1 MRGNLDTIR
10 VCLENEVKLTLK
22 TEGIPYSIFL
32 LLVAATKNVF
42 EDNLFDVLKM
52 LVIPDNMETM
62 KDRLGRTIAHISASY
77 NMIQILGPILEE
89 WPALLE
95 SVDGDGNSILLSACK
110 GLTISLELMNRNS
123 ADVVSF
129 LMDTYP
135 QLASIQN
142 HKQQNALHVSLES
155 DALEVYQLLIRY
167 HSPEL
172 DVRAADQFGR
182 IPIDIWKR
190 VMEEKREKSCSGFPH
205 QTKKPLVLVTDPFTQ
220 HQTCSYPPPRS
231 VRYQN
236 DNDDQEKVLPPE
248 QVQRCR
254 VLVSEELGGCL
265 LNRSLKERV
274 EMEMESKLA
283 SLSSVLRVHDF
294 NYVMKIMKAC
304 TKKV

>member
-10 VCLENEVKLTLK
+10 ICLENEVKLTLK

-32 LLVAATKNVF
+32 LLVAATRNVF
-42 EDNLFDVLKM
+42 EENLFDVLKM
-52 LVIPDNMETM
+52 LVIPDNIETM

-89 WPALLE
+89 WPSLLE
-95 SVDGDGNSILLSACK
+95 SVDNEGNSILLSACK
-110 GLTISLELMNRNS
+110 GLTISYELMNRNS

-205 QTKKPLVLVTDPFTQ
+205 QAQKPLVLVTDPFTQ

-236 DNDDQEKVLPPE
+236 DID
-248 QVQRCR
+248 
-254 VLVSEELGGCL
+254 
-265 LNRSLKERV
+265 
-274 EMEMESKLA
+274 
-283 SLSSVLRVHDF
+283 
-294 NYVMKIMKAC
+294 Y
-304 TKKV
+304 